1 MPTRTSD
8 RTTVQQYVKVF
19 GDYPAVLA
27 RAPGRINIIGEHT
40 DYNDGLV
47 LPMSIERCVM
57 AACGPSKG
65 NTIRWYSDRYGC
77 AEFDVKAS
85 DPYVGTGWT
94 AYVAGVI
101 AGIRDQGIQ
110 IPPLNIAI
118 TSDIPPGKGLSSSAA
133 LEVAVAL
140 SILEYVDVPL
150 EPVVIANLCREA
162 ENHYVGVP
170 CGIMDQY
177 AALFGI
183 CGHAVFIDCMSGDFQ
198 HIPVDDSFVFV
209 LYDSEEERA
218 LVSSGYPDRNRECR
232 EALAWFADRET
243 TILSFRDLE
252 ISRLFEHRGEIPEV
266 LFRRTLHVLTEN
278 RRVLKTVSALNRR
291 DDSTVGRLLFQSH
304 RSLAHNFGVS
314 TQSLDNLVKKAWE
327 SRYICGARLH
337 GGGFGGYTINL
348 IPQKN
353 VSRAH
358 EIMGQNG
365 IEVRSGKGAESWRI

>member
-1 MPTRTSD
+1 
-8 RTTVQQYVKVF
+8 
-19 GDYPAVLA
+19 
-27 RAPGRINIIGEHT
+27 
-40 DYNDGLV
+40 
-47 LPMSIERCVM
+47 MSIERCVM

-65 NTIRWYSDRYGC
+65 NTIRWYSDRYGY
-77 AEFDVKAS
+77 AEFDVKKAER
-85 DPYVGTGWT
+85 YLGAGWK

-110 IPPLNIAI
+110 LPPLNIAI

-177 AALFGI
+177 AVLFGM
-183 CGHAVFIDCMSGDFQ
+183 CGHAVFIDCRSGDFQ

-209 LYDSEEERA
+209 LYDSEEERD
-218 LVSSGYPDRNRECR
+218 LISSGYSDRNRECR
-232 EALAWFADRET
+232 EALSWFADRET
-243 TILSFRDLE
+243 GVSSYRDME

-266 LFRRTLHVLTEN
+266 LFRRSLHVLTEN
-278 RRVLKTVSALNRR
+278 RRVLKTVSALKMK
-291 DDSTVGRLLFQSH
+291 DDRAVGRLLFQSH
-304 RSLAHNFGVS
+304 RSLTHDFGVS
-314 TQSLDNLVKKAWE
+314 TQSLDNLVKKARE

-348 IPQKN
+348 IPEKN